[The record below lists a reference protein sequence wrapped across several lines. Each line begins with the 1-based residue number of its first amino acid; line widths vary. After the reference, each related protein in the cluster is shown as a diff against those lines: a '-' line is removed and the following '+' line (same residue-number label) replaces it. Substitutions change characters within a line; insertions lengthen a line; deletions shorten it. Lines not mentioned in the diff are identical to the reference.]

1 MIKSRNISA
10 DHRHEGVKRN
20 ICEGVNVSTD
30 RVDSGVWLW
39 ADLTKKEE
47 ESVSGKRRRR
57 RRRGA
62 EEAISHSNWAT
73 EKKSRSCQKDK
84 HLSESSRFRFFF
96 WVKMKIKMR
105 IFNKVTFTLLVL
117 MFSFELKRCL
127 IFGPSGLY
135 LSSICPPCLLL
146 LLLLLLMS
154 CALLQ
159 LLFNLHN

>member
-47 ESVSGKRRRR
+47 ESVSGRRRRR

-84 HLSESSRFRFFF
+84 HLSESSRFWFFF
-96 WVKMKIKMR
+96 LSENENKDEDFQQSNFHFTCFNVFIWVKEV
-105 IFNKVTFTLLVL
+105 FNLWTIRSLSVL
-117 MFSFELKRCL
+117 H
-127 IFGPSGLY
+127 
-135 LSSICPPCLLL
+135 LSSMSPTPPSAPANELCFTAAPL
-146 LLLLLLMS
+146 
-154 CALLQ
+154 
-159 LLFNLHN
+159 